1 MALNY
6 LQKNKTKLHVRSEIV
21 TRTAHIHTHHSRCA
35 TFSPPFLTLT
45 SAFCLLFPSLSCLLS
60 TRCSSVYDARAS
72 HCSVGLLVTFMYPC
86 VPSIHTG
93 RELLSTTSII
103 LSEGWWLKRMLLAL
117 ALWGAPISTTTL
129 LLPELQS
136 VRRSEA
142 LLTGDYKY
150 TLRVRK
156 RGHAGR

>member
-1 MALNY
+1 MY
-6 LQKNKTKLHVRSEIV
+6 VVKLLPGPH
-21 TRTAHIHTHHSRCA
+21 TFTHIIPDVPHFHHPSWRWLL
-35 TFSPPFLTLT
+35 P

-117 ALWGAPISTTTL
+117 ALWCAPISTTTL